1 MRRQTMKLIYA
12 HPRKASESTMK
23 GIEFAFFFTSW
34 LSSTG
39 AKKEAKHNEKKSEI
53 KHNMWKFHIHDH
65 LGKITALDQ
74 HSLEV
79 KIKWKLAKLTPNL
92 SLITAKSYARPDVI
106 RNYK

>member
-1 MRRQTMKLIYA
+1 
-12 HPRKASESTMK
+12 
-23 GIEFAFFFTSW
+23 
-34 LSSTG
+34 
-39 AKKEAKHNEKKSEI
+39 
-53 KHNMWKFHIHDH
+53 MWKFHIHDH